1 MVKKNLSEQ
10 LDRIIGIM
18 NQEYDSNKKDLTP
31 IIHSLLDKM
40 FVSPNKEVV
49 CGIEVTHPEDREVL
63 PGQNKYKTYK
73 VKIYFVR
80 GVKKNR
86 VIGRDYEELMDE
98 AHDLILNMMGI
109 FIDIFSTDVSSCKG
123 YEEMKKRGLI
133 K

>member
-1 MVKKNLSEQ
+1 MVKKNLLEQ

-18 NQEYDSNKKDLTP
+18 NQEYDSKKDLTP
-31 IIHSLLDKM
+31 IIRSLLDKM

-73 VKIYFVR
+73 VKIYFVG
-80 GVKKNR
+80 GVKR
-86 VIGRDYEELMDE
+86 SYPVRRDYEELMDE
-98 AHDLILNMMGI
+98 AHDIILNMMGI
-109 FIDIFSTDVSSCKG
+109 FVDIFSTDVSSCKS
-123 YEEMKKRGLI
+123 YEEMKKRGFI